1 MPRSNPRA
9 SCCAMED
16 GSYDIFGNAIPADGV
31 AASAPAAEVAVETT
45 ASKKKSGVGWTPPA
59 AQSGFTAGAA
69 VEVKEG
75 GSKWRAGVVTGA
87 DAKAK
92 TVDVKYDDDGEIEP
106 EIPANLVRLREGA
119 SGPSPSPAQPAEP
132 AAKAATSGRKERT
145 RVSRQAVKDCLK
157 NPKVV
162 SILEI
167 VATLSERELD
177 SAVAMMRALDAVRPQ
192 PDGLAGQSS

>member
-1 MPRSNPRA
+1 
-9 SCCAMED
+9 MED

-31 AASAPAAEVAVETT
+31 AASAPATEVAVEIST
-45 ASKKKSGVGWTPPA
+45 SKKKSGVGWTPPA
-59 AQSGFTAGAA
+59 CSAATPPAAQSGFAAGAA

-75 GSKWRAGVVTGA
+75 GSKWRAGTVMGA

-106 EIPANLVRLREGA
+106 EIPANLVRLREGV
-119 SGPSPSPAQPAEP
+119 PPTEQ
-132 AAKAATSGRKERT
+132 AAKAATSARKERT

-167 VATLSERELD
+167 VSTLSERELD
-177 SAVAMMRALDAVRPQ
+177 SAVAMMRALDAVRAQ
-192 PDGLAGQSS
+192 PDGLAAQSS